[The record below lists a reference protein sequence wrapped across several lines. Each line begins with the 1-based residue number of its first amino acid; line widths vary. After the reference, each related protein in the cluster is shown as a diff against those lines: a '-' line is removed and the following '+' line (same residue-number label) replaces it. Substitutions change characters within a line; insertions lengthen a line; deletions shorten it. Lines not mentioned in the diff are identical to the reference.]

1 MIEMET
7 GWTLEVERGP
17 DWLFIKLG
25 CEPGALHDA
34 DGSNT
39 EGLADRIWS
48 LYEQH
53 FARRLVVECDRIEL
67 LHSRVLAELIA
78 VHRRV
83 TRQGGVMR
91 ICGLSPLNQQVLHS
105 AHLDNYLHSYATR
118 AEAVLTSRPLQPR

>member
-1 MIEMET
+1 MIVMET

-25 CEPGALHDA
+25 CDADAAHDA
-34 DGSNT
+34 SGYDT
-39 EGLADRIWS
+39 EGLAERIWS

-53 FARRLVVECDRIEL
+53 FARRLVLECDRIKL
-67 LHSRVLAELIA
+67 MHSRVLAELIA

-91 ICGLSPLNQQVLHS
+91 LCGLSPLNQQVLHT

-118 AEAVLTSRPLQPR
+118 AEAVLIGRPAKPR

>member
-7 GWTLEVERGP
+7 GWTLDVERGP

-25 CEPGALHDA
+25 CDAEAAHDA
-34 DGSNT
+34 S
-39 EGLADRIWS
+39 GLAERIWS

-53 FARRLVVECDRIEL
+53 FAHRLVLECDRVKL
-67 LHSRVLAELIA
+67 LHSDLLAELIA

-83 TRQGGVMR
+83 TRHGGVVR
-91 ICGLSPLNQQVLHS
+91 VCGLSSLNQQVLHS

-118 AEAVLTSRPLQPR
+118 AEAVLTGRPTQPR